1 MEIITNRKQSIVYF
15 SYILL
20 FIVLFFYGL
29 YHARSFLIPV
39 SLAVL
44 FSMLLW
50 PVSKLFERKG
60 ISRAGAAGICV
71 FILLLV
77 LIVFVFFFASQIAN
91 FSSQTGKMQNQI
103 MEMVEQFKS
112 FLQSK
117 FGINTANFFSGA
129 ESGGGAESGTGGS
142 SGSMNSGTGTASG
155 SETSAANSGQG
166 PGSGGE
172 SNAGTNSG
180 GSGSSGNSES
190 SGKGSEKSGSGSIL
204 GTGSESSAKSGG
216 SGDSGS
222 GFSLSSYISNI
233 VSGIKTLAMVTFKTL
248 IGIIIISVYVFLM
261 LLYRH
266 IFINFIRKI
275 SPRKQEAENVSRQ
288 VANVSKQYLAGRL
301 IVIGIVAVIN
311 SVGLTLI
318 GIKQGIFFGVLAALL
333 DLIPYIGIII
343 GAGLPLIMSI
353 INHQSWWPFF
363 AVLGLFV
370 FVQLL
375 ENYFLTPKIVGS
387 KVRLNPLFTLMAVLV
402 GGYIWGVAG
411 MILFIPFLGML
422 KIIFDHVEP
431 LHPYGYLIGDPENR
445 TEKK

>member
-1 MEIITNRKQSIVYF
+1 METTRTRKHSIVYY

-29 YHARSFLIPV
+29 YNGRSFLIPV
-39 SLAVL
+39 SLAAL
-44 FSMLLW
+44 FAMLLW
-50 PVSKLFERKG
+50 PVSKFFEKKG
-60 ISRAGAAGICV
+60 VSRAGSAGICV
-71 FILLLV
+71 FILLLFLV
-77 LIVFVFFFASQIAN
+77 AFVFFFASQAAN
-91 FSSQTGKMQNQI
+91 FSSQMGDLQGQLANMQ
-103 MEMVEQFKS
+103 EQFKN

-117 FGINTANFFSGA
+117 LGINTQNFFSGA
-129 ESGGGAESGTGGS
+129 ESGGGSGTGIEGGSEETSGSGSGTGG
-142 SGSMNSGTGTASG
+142 GSDGSTSGTGSG
-155 SETSAANSGQG
+155 NGSDLSNTNSQSE
-166 PGSGGE
+166 
-172 SNAGTNSG
+172 SG
-180 GSGSSGNSES
+180 GSGS
-190 SGKGSEKSGSGSIL
+190 GSDL
-204 GTGSESSAKSGG
+204 
-216 SGDSGS
+216 
-222 GFSLSSYISNI
+222 SLSSYISNI
-233 VSGIKTLAMVTFKTL
+233 VSGLKTLAMVTFKT
-248 IGIIIISVYVFLM
+248 IVGIIVISVYVFLM

-266 IFINFIRKI
+266 IFITFIQKI
-275 SPRKQEAENVSRQ
+275 SPKKQESEAVTRQ

-318 GIKQGIFFGVLAALL
+318 GIKQGIFFGVLAAVL

-353 INHQSWWPFF
+353 VNHQSWWPFF

-375 ENYFLTPKIVGS
+375 ENYFLTPRIVGS

-422 KIIFDHVEP
+422 KIIFDHIEP

-445 TEKK
+445 TQKK